1 MIKKRIIPKILVD
14 ASSEGSQVLA
24 FSSIQYKSFKRIGS
38 PLSQLRILESN
49 MVDELSIINLGRRLI
64 PLEFSN
70 FIENTLR
77 HLNSPVTAGG
87 NLNNFEQMGSLI
99 RAGADK
105 VISSFSTS
113 KTDLFKEF
121 IKFFGSQSLVISLD
135 YEISPDNYFVLR
147 NETIQRTESNFL
159 EIVTNLNFLK
169 IGELVLNDIT
179 RDGMGIGVD
188 ISTLDKVR
196 KVSDFPIVSSSGV
209 GKAEDFI
216 DAFHNGAD
224 GVSAGSFFATMDQ
237 NPLQVR
243 SRIFNSGIPVRP
255 H

>member
-14 ASSEGSQVLA
+14 APTEGGQILA

-38 PLSQLRILESN
+38 PLSQLKILESN
-49 MVDELSIINLGRRLI
+49 MVDELSIINLGGVLN
-64 PLEFSN
+64 PFEFSS
-70 FIENTLR
+70 FIEDTLR
-77 HLNSPVTAGG
+77 HLNSPITAVG
-87 NLNNFEQMGSLI
+87 NLNDFEQMGSLI
-99 RAGADK
+99 KAGADK

-113 KTDLFKEF
+113 KIDLFEAF

-135 YEISPDNYFVLR
+135 YVISPDGYFVLR
-147 NETIQRTESNFL
+147 NETIPRTESNFL
-159 EIVTNLNFLK
+159 EIAINLNRLK

-179 RDGMGIGVD
+179 RDGMRIGVD
-188 ISTLDKVR
+188 ISTLNKVR

-216 DAFHNGAD
+216 DAFQNGAD

-255 H
+255 L

>member
-14 ASSEGSQVLA
+14 APTEGGEILA

-38 PLSQLRILESN
+38 PLSQLKILESN
-49 MVDELSIINLGRRLI
+49 MVDELSIINLGRVLN
-64 PLEFSN
+64 PLGFSN
-70 FIENTLR
+70 FIEDTLR
-77 HLNSPVTAGG
+77 HLNSPITAGG
-87 NLNNFEQMGSLI
+87 NLNDFEQMGSLI
-99 RAGADK
+99 KAGADK

-113 KTDLFKEF
+113 KIDLFQAF

-135 YEISPDNYFVLR
+135 YVISPNGYFVLR
-147 NETIQRTESNFL
+147 NETIPRTESNFL
-159 EIVTNLNFLK
+159 EIAINLNRLK

-179 RDGMGIGVD
+179 RDGMRIGVD
-188 ISTLDKVR
+188 ISTLNKVR
-196 KVSDFPIVSSSGV
+196 KVSDFPIVSGSGV

-216 DAFHNGAD
+216 DAFRNGAD
-224 GVSAGSFFATMDQ
+224 GVSAGSFFASMDQ

-255 H
+255 L